1 MKNAQARDYINKEKV
16 EARQAL
22 KKLLM
27 EHQDGKSDTS
37 NFCAAPF
44 AHMYVH
50 SNEGQ
55 RVCCMSGENSLVTDD
70 LDLDLEK
77 RWGNDYYQEFRKRF
91 LRNERPSTC
100 AKCYDIE
107 DAGGRSDRMNFNS
120 MYNPKIQPNVE
131 TGNQYNAP
139 LDLDIRPGN
148 LCNLKCRM
156 CGPVSSSQLEKEIT
170 DNSELLSPFL
180 GKGTIRK
187 SNVLENEYNI
197 EFLLQAADKGER
209 IKFLGGE
216 PTIMPEVDKFLD
228 ILIDKEYFDVPIHFT
243 TNCTNNNKRFL
254 DKLAKFSRISFNYSI
269 DGVGKVVEYIRTPVK
284 FSTINKTIKIYH
296 NIARGDKLKSR
307 KNVSEISFTL
317 QAYNLFNLYDT
328 VVWAKEL
335 GVTVRPE
342 VLRVPEWDSIRSIPL
357 SIRIP
362 YLEELIERFNKWDD
376 VYAERVMPALT
387 YALSDNKEYAP
398 MHLARAT
405 KRFDK
410 VREQHIKDFVPEV
423 WEVIKK
429 DYNDLQL

>member
-1 MKNAQARDYINKEKV
+1 
-16 EARQAL
+16 
-22 KKLLM
+22 
-27 EHQDGKSDTS
+27 
-37 NFCAAPF
+37 
-44 AHMYVH
+44 
-50 SNEGQ
+50 
-55 RVCCMSGENSLVTDD
+55 
-70 LDLDLEK
+70 
-77 RWGNDYYQEFRKRF
+77 
-91 LRNERPSTC
+91 
-100 AKCYDIE
+100 
-107 DAGGRSDRMNFNS
+107 
-120 MYNPKIQPNVE
+120 
-131 TGNQYNAP
+131 
-139 LDLDIRPGN
+139 
-148 LCNLKCRM
+148 M
-156 CGPVSSSQLEKEIT
+156 CGPISSSQMEKEIK
-170 DNSELLSPFL
+170 DNRVILKPML
-180 GKGTIRK
+180 GDGIIRK

-254 DKLAKFSRISFNYSI
+254 DKLSKFSRISFNYSI
-269 DGVGKVVEYIRTPVK
+269 DGIGKVVEYIRTPVK

-376 VYAERVMPALT
+376 VYAERVMPALI
-387 YALSDNKEYAP
+387 YAQSDDKEYSP
-398 MHLARAT
+398 LHLARAT